1 MPDILALIIG
11 IGSLMG
17 GSLLGYL
24 ARQSIAKRQADAIES
39 IIHKRIGEAKNQAEE
54 IISRSKNKG
63 RQILRVAEEQES
75 QRKKELSRTE
85 GFLRE
90 KESNLENRSLFL
102 IGKEKEL
109 TEKAQKLRAIKESIE
124 TLKDSLEK
132 KLEYISGLSKQEAKK
147 EILANVEQEYEIEIL
162 EKIRRLEQEGDE
174 KYERKAKEILAD
186 VIQRYALSQAQET
199 TTSTVSLPN
208 DEIKGRIIGKE
219 GRNIKV
225 LERCTGTEII
235 IDETPEAVTISA
247 FNPIRRQI
255 AKIALEKL
263 LKDGRIQPA
272 RIEDEVKKAEEEINS
287 QIKKAGEQAIFQ
299 TGILGLAPKLI
310 QLLGRLH
317 YRTSYGQNVLLHSIE
332 VSFLAGALASELGLD
347 VELSKRAGL
356 LHDIGKSMDHQVQGS
371 HVEIGIKILEKLGE
385 PKEVIEAMRC
395 HHEDYEPESIEAVI
409 VKVADQISGA
419 RPGARKESLEEYLK
433 RLENLEKIANSFDG
447 VKKSYAIQA
456 GRELRVFVEPEEVD
470 DLNAYKMAKGIATKI
485 QEELR
490 YPGEIKITLI
500 REKRIIEY
508 AK

>member
-1 MPDILALIIG
+1 MSDILVLVIG
-11 IGSLMG
+11 VGSLMG
-17 GSLLGYL
+17 GSFLGYL

-39 IIHKRIGEAKNQAEE
+39 IIHKRISEAKNQAEE
-54 IISRSKNKG
+54 IIGRSKNKG
-63 RQILRVAEEQES
+63 RQILKIAEEQEG
-75 QRKKELSRTE
+75 QRKKELSKTE
-85 GFLRE
+85 RFLRE
-90 KESNLENRSLFL
+90 KEGNLENRSQFL

-109 TEKAQKLRAIKESIE
+109 SEKVQKLRTIKESIE
-124 TLKDSLEK
+124 GLKDNLEK
-132 KLEYISGLSKQEAKK
+132 KLEQVSGLSKQEAKK
-147 EILANVEQEYEIEIL
+147 EVLANVEQEHEIEIL
-162 EKIRRLEQEGDE
+162 ERIRRLEQEGDE

-199 TTSTVSLPN
+199 TTSAVNLPS

-219 GRNIKV
+219 GRNIKA
-225 LERCTGTEII
+225 LEHCTGTEII
-235 IDETPEAVTISA
+235 IDETPGIVTISA

-255 AKIALEKL
+255 AKIALERL

-272 RIEDEVKKAEEEINS
+272 RIEDEVKKAEEEVNS
-287 QIKKAGEQAIFQ
+287 QTKKAGEQAIFQ

-332 VSFLAGALASELGLD
+332 VSFLAGGLASELGLD
-347 VELSKRAGL
+347 VELCKRAGL

-395 HHEDYEPESIEAVI
+395 HHEDYKPESIEAII

-433 RLENLEKIANSFDG
+433 RLENLEKIANSFEG

-470 DLNAYKMAKGIATKI
+470 DLNAYKMAKDIAAKI

-490 YPGEIKITLI
+490 YPGEIKVTLI
-500 REKRIIEY
+500 REKRIVEY